1 MGEIIPFPVYIRV
14 RVASATTVAGGRVDR
29 EGWVPGVQVDELYLM
44 FLIKMMHSHTC
55 IT

>member
-1 MGEIIPFPVYIRV
+1 MALQFVNIRV

-29 EGWVPGVQVDELYLM
+29 EGWVPGVQVDALYLM
-44 FLIKMMHSHTC
+44 YLEMMYSHTC